1 MEATT
6 IFMPDIWASKS
17 LVPTVH
23 AEDRKIVLS
32 HCNLLLK
39 NILECPPAR
48 ICCMCIVQC
57 VHTVCI
63 VYAYSGICTYIH
75 TQNAESWS
83 HGMNINALL
92 CPTLGQLPPP
102 TPPTHT
108 FCVNIPPCFHVG
120 HF

>member
-23 AEDRKIVLS
+23 AEDREIVLS

-39 NILECPPAR
+39 NILECPPVRMLHVHCA
-48 ICCMCIVQC
+48 MCTYC
-57 VHTVCI
+57 VYCT
-63 VYAYSGICTYIH
+63 VYAYSAIYTYIH

-83 HGMNINALL
+83 HGRNINALY
-92 CPTLGQLPPP
+92 
-102 TPPTHT
+102 
-108 FCVNIPPCFHVG
+108 HVQP
-120 HF
+120 